1 MPECIV
7 CGMESDKL
15 YKCKKCGDRFC
26 EECGDVEQMLC
37 LFCLDEGEEDSWE
50 DEDWEEEKEEEEDEP
65 W

>member
-15 YKCKKCGDRFC
+15 YKCKRCGERFC
-26 EECGDVEQMLC
+26 EECGDIEEKLC
-37 LFCLDEGEEDSWE
+37 LFCLDEEEEDSLE
-50 DEDWEEEKEEEEDEP
+50 KEEEEKEEEP

>member
-15 YKCKKCGDRFC
+15 YKCKRCGERFC
-26 EECGDVEQMLC
+26 EECGDIEEKLC
-37 LFCLDEGEEDSWE
+37 LFCLDEEEEDSLE
-50 DEDWEEEKEEEEDEP
+50 EAEEEKEEEP

>member
-15 YKCKKCGDRFC
+15 YKCKRCGDRFC
-26 EECGDVEQMLC
+26 EECGDIEQKLC
-37 LFCLDEGEEDSWE
+37 LFCLDEEEEDSVE
-50 DEDWEEEKEEEEDEP
+50 DEEWKEEEEEDEEP